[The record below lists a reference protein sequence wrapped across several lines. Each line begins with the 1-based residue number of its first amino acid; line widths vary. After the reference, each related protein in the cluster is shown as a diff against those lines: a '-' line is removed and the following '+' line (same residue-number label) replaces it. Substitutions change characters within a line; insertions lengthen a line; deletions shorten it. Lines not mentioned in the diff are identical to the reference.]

1 MSATMGMAEQSETG
15 IKRGRKY
22 ADVIA
27 GARDVFL
34 RDGFEGASV
43 DDIARAAGVSK
54 ATLYSYFADKRILFQ
69 EVARNEFEIIAER
82 ATQTIDRSAPARQ
95 VLTQAAF
102 AIVSYNTSPMGI
114 AFYRMCLAEAERF
127 PDIGR
132 AYYQS
137 GPAVAHQEI
146 AAFLDEAHARG
157 ELQVDDS
164 LRAAKVFLA
173 LCRSDLHIRLLLA
186 VTDQARM
193 DEIKGLVED
202 SVEVFLARY
211 SRPRQTT

>member
-1 MSATMGMAEQSETG
+1 MGMAEQSETG

-27 GARDVFL
+27 GAREVFL

-69 EVARNEFEIIAER
+69 EVARHEFGVIAAR
-82 ATQTIDRSAPARQ
+82 ATQSINRSAPARQ

-102 AIVSYNTSPMGI
+102 AIVSYNTSPTGI
-114 AFYRMCLAEAERF
+114 SFYRMCLAEAERF
-127 PDIGR
+127 PDIGK
-132 AYYQS
+132 AYYDS
-137 GPAVAHQEI
+137 GAAVAHREI
-146 AAFLDEAHARG
+146 SAFLKEAHERG
-157 ELQVDDS
+157 ELSVDDP

-186 VTDQARM
+186 VSDEARM
-193 DEIKGLVED
+193 SEIREIVED
-202 SVEVFLARY
+202 TVEIFLSRY
-211 SRPRQTT
+211 SAS